1 MSGECVEA
9 SRACLSRMV
18 VGEGKGGIEA
28 DEGHSSANGRATGL
42 ARAVY
47 VRKFYVRWDM
57 RLFRRAQL
65 TVQT

>member
-1 MSGECVEA
+1 
-9 SRACLSRMV
+9 MV

>member
-28 DEGHSSANGRATGL
+28 DEGHSSANGSVCSQILCEVGHEALQTGAVDGPDVAAT
-42 ARAVY
+42 
-47 VRKFYVRWDM
+47 
-57 RLFRRAQL
+57 
-65 TVQT
+65 